1 MSTKG
6 FAVNLQSNIS
16 KVSYSSQVQ
25 TVSEAEQQN
34 SFSSIMSQTQN
45 TEEDKSLVPCA
56 TSNISEKKQVKKY
69 ENDYAVSQSNSQLR
83 DSAKNGSIQTKELT
97 VKETG
102 TEELS
107 YEAKLKETLMKVLGV
122 SEEELEEM
130 LAELGLT
137 MMDLFTPQNLTEL
150 VLMKFDA
157 TDVSDALLNE
167 ELASALKDCL
177 GELQELIIDMNAPVP
192 SLPQLEEA
200 GNMESFDEVMENAKA
215 ETSTE
220 TSINSTTVEEI
231 KVTVESSKEFEQSSS
246 NQESKDGMNQQEGFV
261 DFFTNQIDAS
271 SLNEVTQ
278 TADVVTVK
286 EIVTQLVEQIKIN
299 ISQTNTSMELMLNP
313 ENLGKVQLLVS
324 SKNGVLTAQM
334 TVDNMITKE
343 AIESSINTLK
353 ETFAEQGLKVEEVE
367 VTIGNY
373 SSEYDEQRNEEQ
385 QKEQK
390 GSKRK
395 LNLDDAELA
404 SRLTTE
410 ETVES
415 EPVNMMGSVSYTA

>member
-1 MSTKG
+1 
-6 FAVNLQSNIS
+6 
-16 KVSYSSQVQ
+16 
-25 TVSEAEQQN
+25 
-34 SFSSIMSQTQN
+34 MSQTQN

-271 SLNEVTQ
+271 S
-278 TADVVTVK
+278 
-286 EIVTQLVEQIKIN
+286 
-299 ISQTNTSMELMLNP
+299 
-313 ENLGKVQLLVS
+313 
-324 SKNGVLTAQM
+324 
-334 TVDNMITKE
+334 
-343 AIESSINTLK
+343 
-353 ETFAEQGLKVEEVE
+353 
-367 VTIGNY
+367 Y
-373 SSEYDEQRNEEQ
+373 SNR
-385 QKEQK
+385 
-390 GSKRK
+390 
-395 LNLDDAELA
+395 
-404 SRLTTE
+404 
-410 ETVES
+410 
-415 EPVNMMGSVSYTA
+415 